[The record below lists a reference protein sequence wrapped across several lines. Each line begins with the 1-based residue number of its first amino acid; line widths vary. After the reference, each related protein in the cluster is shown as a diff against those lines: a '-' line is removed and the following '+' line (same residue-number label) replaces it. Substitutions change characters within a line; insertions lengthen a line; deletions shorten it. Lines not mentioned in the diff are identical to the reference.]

1 LALTFENSND
11 WETVKL
17 VTIHS
22 ASIINILEKLSSFK
36 GSIGNSEIKISE
48 GWHETNAVNDGIIKR
63 NTQFPD
69 IEAHEMIFSG
79 PHFFVSNPAYKTPRR
94 ICTEK
99 SDYDTID
106 HDLIEEGYIPRTNYI
121 PNGNLEMF
129 PTLIKGFKTGEISK
143 NGLEE
148 YDNWIDYYKVAF
160 RAMLGQPNE
169 RTLIGCIL
177 PPKTSHINV
186 VKSVIFRDNRVLVEF
201 SALTSS
207 IVFDFFIKTMG
218 KAGLYD
224 NAQILNMP
232 LGIEQKYQSLLYSRT
247 LLLNCLNQYY
257 APLWEENYRAEFR
270 QDQWSKTDSRLKPFA
285 ALSAT
290 WSWSTPL
297 RNWYERRQALVEIDV
312 LTAMALGL
320 SLSELVLIYNV
331 QFPVLQQNED
341 DTWYDQTGNIVFTC
355 SKGLTGVGVDRPVWE
370 RIRNLSAGE
379 TYEHTIEKSEL
390 YRGQQVIYY
399 APFEKCDRVAD
410 YETAWKWFENL

>member
-1 LALTFENSND
+1 MN
-11 WETVKL
+11 V
-17 VTIHS
+17 
-22 ASIINILEKLSSFK
+22 LEKLSHIK
-36 GSIGNSEIKISE
+36 GSVENFETRISE
-48 GWHETNAVNDGIIKR
+48 GWHETNDVNDNRIQR
-63 NTQFPD
+63 STQFPN
-69 IEAHEMIFSG
+69 IEANEMIYSG
-79 PHFFVSNPAYKTPRR
+79 PHFFVSNPLYKTPKE

-99 SDYDTID
+99 SHYDTID
-106 HDLIEEGYIPRTNYI
+106 PSLADANFVARTNYVPAGDI
-121 PNGNLEMF
+121 ESF
-129 PTLIKGFKTGEISK
+129 TDLIKGFKTLH
-143 NGLEE
+143 NGLET
-148 YDNWIDYYKVAF
+148 YDRWIDYYKVGF
-160 RAMLGQPNE
+160 RKMLGQPNE
-169 RTLIGCIL
+169 RTLISAIL
-177 PPKTSHINV
+177 PPKTSHIFGLISV
-186 VKSVIFRDNRVLVEF
+186 VFKNTQDLVELQ
-201 SALTSS
+201 AISS
-207 IVFDFFIKTMG
+207 SLVLDFFIKTVG
-218 KAGLYD
+218 ASNLTD
-224 NAQILNMP
+224 SRLTAFP
-232 LGIEQKYQSLLYSRT
+232 LGISEKHKPYLFSRT

-257 APLWEENYRAEFR
+257 APLWEENYRAEFS

-320 SLSELVLIYNV
+320 SLSELILIYNV